1 MKKLLLLLIIAGSAV
16 IFSSCG
22 SSKTTTNKNVKVEQN
37 EVEVL
42 ALEAH
47 EKWAYGTAS
56 SYKLQFAK
64 DQAAVYARMEL
75 SRIVAAGVKAG
86 SKVYD
91 QQYENQTAI
100 ENKGKVEQLGMVIAE
115 NELKNSRIVCS
126 HVYEIPDRN
135 LYEAHVC
142 VEMPGN
148 IADKIAEKYPKTKN
162 FVSILTKLVSRRSLK
177 PSWLNTKKKINKKYG
192 YDESYHGPENSMAIC
207 RFYCY
212 ACLFVGSKELRSAK
226 TQVADAETSWG

>member
-1 MKKLLLLLIIAGSAV
+1 MKKLLSVWIIVVGAV
-16 IFSSCG
+16 IPSSCG
-22 SSKTTTNKNVKVEQN
+22 SSKTTTSKKVKAEQN
-37 EVEVL
+37 ECEVL
-42 ALEAH
+42 ALEAP
-47 EKWAYGTAS
+47 EKRAYGTAS
-56 SYKLQFAK
+56 SHKLQFAK

-126 HVYEIPDRN
+126 NVYEIPDRN

-148 IADKIAEKYPKTKN
+148 IADKIAEKI
-162 FVSILTKLVSRRSLK
+162 SEDEKLRIDFDEARF
-177 PSWLNTKKKINKKYG
+177 KKEFEAELAKYKK
-192 YDESYHGPENSMAIC
+192 EN
-207 RFYCY
+207 
-212 ACLFVGSKELRSAK
+212 
-226 TQVADAETSWG
+226 Q

>member
-22 SSKTTTNKNVKVEQN
+22 SSKSATSKKVKIEQN
-37 EVEVL
+37 ECEVL
-42 ALEAH
+42 ALEAP
-47 EKWAYGTAS
+47 EKRAYGTAS
-56 SYKLQFAK
+56 SHKLQFAK

-126 HVYEIPDRN
+126 NAYEIPDRN

-148 IADKIAEKYPKTKN
+148 IADKIAEKI
-162 FVSILTKLVSRRSLK
+162 SEDEKLRIDFDEARF
-177 PSWLNTKKKINKKYG
+177 KKEFEAELAKYKK
-192 YDESYHGPENSMAIC
+192 EN
-207 RFYCY
+207 
-212 ACLFVGSKELRSAK
+212 
-226 TQVADAETSWG
+226 Q

>member
-1 MKKLLLLLIIAGSAV
+1 
-16 IFSSCG
+16 
-22 SSKTTTNKNVKVEQN
+22 
-37 EVEVL
+37 
-42 ALEAH
+42 
-47 EKWAYGTAS
+47 
-56 SYKLQFAK
+56 
-64 DQAAVYARMEL
+64 MEL

-126 HVYEIPDRN
+126 NAYEIPDRN

-148 IADKIAEKYPKTKN
+148 IADKIAEKI
-162 FVSILTKLVSRRSLK
+162 SEDEKLRIDFDEARF
-177 PSWLNTKKKINKKYG
+177 KKEFEAELAKYKK
-192 YDESYHGPENSMAIC
+192 EN
-207 RFYCY
+207 
-212 ACLFVGSKELRSAK
+212 
-226 TQVADAETSWG
+226 Q

>member
-1 MKKLLLLLIIAGSAV
+1 MTLLQNCLSFCSYLEKNIIKYLLYQINFVFLQKKICRKIKYFLKKLLSVWINIVGAV
-16 IFSSCG
+16 ILSYCG
-22 SSKTTTNKNVKVEQN
+22 SSKTTTSKKVKVEQN
-37 EVEVL
+37 ECEVL
-42 ALEAH
+42 ALEAP
-47 EKWAYGTAS
+47 EKRAYGTAS
-56 SYKLQFAK
+56 SHKLQFAK

-126 HVYEIPDRN
+126 NAYEIPDRN

-148 IADKIAEKYPKTKN
+148 IADKIAEKI
-162 FVSILTKLVSRRSLK
+162 SEDEKLRIDFDEARF
-177 PSWLNTKKKINKKYG
+177 KKEFEAELAKYKK
-192 YDESYHGPENSMAIC
+192 EN
-207 RFYCY
+207 
-212 ACLFVGSKELRSAK
+212 
-226 TQVADAETSWG
+226 Q